1 MPPTIPRAFPA
12 AISRKGLELA
22 ERRRAHLVELY
33 KSGRWRRYFDE
44 QEFLARTR
52 EAIRE
57 VAFWTAAIALW
68 DEPGAATAAPSCE
81 PAPPHEPEAT
91 PEIRITSADPALDL
105 PFADMAAVVE
115 AMPAAVLSQA
125 ASGADQSPGVF
136 AGFS

>member
-52 EAIRE
+52 DAIRE
-57 VAFWTAAIALW
+57 VEFWTAAIALW
-68 DEPGAATAAPSCE
+68 DEPGAATAAPSSE
-81 PAPPHEPEAT
+81 RPHEPDSA
-91 PEIRITSADPALDL
+91 PEIRIAAADPTLDL
-105 PFADMAAVVE
+105 PFEDMAAAVE
-115 AMPAAVLSQA
+115 AIPAAVMSQA
-125 ASGADQSPGVF
+125 ASGIDQAPGVS